1 MYGRKYMGIAR
12 TTFVIERKGRIAK
25 VFEKVKPEDHAT
37 EVAEAVAALNV
48 RADSSVSALDLRTR
62 YLTMDALDK
71 NRDND
76 VPLEKKLDDLYKLID
91 GIETAMITTRRADGH
106 LVSRAMQT
114 QRRTTGTDLWFMT
127 NAESEKFEEI
137 AQRPARQR
145 LVLQGSHARVGQR
158 ERPRDPRRD
167 RDLIDSLYKPD
178 WKAWLGDTGD
188 GKRDGGP
195 HDPRIALIL
204 VEADSVVYS
213 KNDRPTPIV
222 LFQIVKAMI
231 TGNRRR
237 SPTCASCRAQS

>member
-1 MYGRKYMGIAR
+1 
-12 TTFVIERKGRIAK
+12 
-25 VFEKVKPEDHAT
+25 
-37 EVAEAVAALNV
+37 
-48 RADSSVSALDLRTR
+48 
-62 YLTMDALDK
+62 MDALDK

-91 GIETAMITTRRADGH
+91 GIETAMLTTRRADGS

-127 NAESEKFEEI
+127 NIESEKFEEL
-137 AQRPARQR
+137 A
-145 LVLQGSHARVGQR
+145 
-158 ERPRDPRRD
+158 RDPHVNLSFYKDRTREWVSVSGRAILSRD

-213 KNDRPTPIV
+213 KSDRPAPIV
-222 LFQIVKAMI
+222 LFQVVKAMI
-231 TGNRRR
+231 TGTPPKVADLRELSRSELQAPKNREELR
-237 SPTCASCRAQS
+237 